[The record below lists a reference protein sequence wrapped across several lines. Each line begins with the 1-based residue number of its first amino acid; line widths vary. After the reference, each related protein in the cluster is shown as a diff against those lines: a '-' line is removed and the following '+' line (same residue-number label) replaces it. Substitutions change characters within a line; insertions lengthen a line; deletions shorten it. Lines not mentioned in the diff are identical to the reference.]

1 MFNDLFTC
9 PSHKHIIGYIRN
21 NERYIYYDSNLTIK
35 YPDLTY
41 EKIIGHDIFL
51 NKFDDV
57 HKKVEKIQEIKK
69 SNEFKK
75 KIFCKL
81 CEFNVKENLE
91 EFKEHLED
99 PTHIDK
105 MKELRKE
112 FI

>member
-1 MFNDLFTC
+1 MKE
-9 PSHKHIIGYIRN
+9 S
-21 NERYIYYDSNLTIK
+21 
-35 YPDLTY
+35 
-41 EKIIGHDIFL
+41 
-51 NKFDDV
+51 DD
-57 HKKVEKIQEIKK
+57 
-69 SNEFKK
+69 FKK

-81 CEFNVKENLE
+81 CEFNVKKDLK